1 LAMDHN
7 KHITGTDMSHIKDR
21 GRVIDSWANI
31 YDIVNYF
38 VFMIFGGGGNL
49 RNEIAG
55 MAKLREAK
63 SVLDIGCG
71 TGNLSLEIVK
81 RLPSGG
87 HVIGIDAGEKMVT
100 LAKNKLHNAQSPI
113 QFLRVS
119 AENIS
124 FKDEVFNCVFNVFLL
139 HHLPMEL
146 KIAAFNEM
154 YRVLRKGGELVTVD
168 VDKPSTLLGKLIG
181 LSRYHVKEIRDNMKA
196 PLDSLLAEA
205 GFENIRILKK
215 KWGIFSYIY
224 ATKTGNDYSFKGN

>member
-1 LAMDHN
+1 MNQDKQIIGNIESSVHRVN
-7 KHITGTDMSHIKDR
+7 SSS
-21 GRVIDSWANI
+21 RVIDSWANI

-38 VFMIFGGGGNL
+38 VFMIFGGGNNL

-55 MAKLREAK
+55 MAKLKEAK
-63 SVLDIGCG
+63 SVLDVGCG

-87 HVIGIDAGEKMVT
+87 RVIGVDAGEKMVT

-119 AENIS
+119 AGSIS
-124 FKDEVFNCVFNVFLL
+124 FKDEVFDCVFNVFLL

-154 YRVLRKGGELVTVD
+154 YRVLKKGGELVTVD

-181 LSRYHVKEIRDNMKA
+181 LSRYHVKEIRDNMKV
-196 PLDSLLAEA
+196 PLELLLTEA
-205 GFENIRILKK
+205 GFKNIKVLKK
-215 KWGIFSYIY
+215 KWGIFSYIR
-224 ATKTGNDYSFKGN
+224 AVKTG